1 MYHRNKLR
9 ILVPEETYPEVR
21 GIPPVLMVYF
31 GDLNWRAVGSVGM
44 GCVYSPDNDTGPD
57 DANHDH
63 HGIFIGYD
71 PVRPG
76 PGTEREGLNILD
88 IGPTVLDYFGVEV
101 PADWQGKVIEI
112 GIEGAD
118 FTRFTILSD
127 GKGTDLFDC
136 LYANVTVEGEISGT
150 NSEGNPTILVE
161 NYKIHQRFL
170 LNDEW
175 DADLI

>member
-1 MYHRNKLR
+1 MVTGTNFKKITGL
-9 ILVPEETYPEVR
+9 ILPIDVNR
-21 GIPPVLMVYF
+21 
-31 GDLNWRAVGSVGM
+31 
-44 GCVYSPDNDTGPD
+44 
-57 DANHDH
+57 
-63 HGIFIGYD
+63 
-71 PVRPG
+71 
-76 PGTEREGLNILD
+76 
-88 IGPTVLDYFGVEV
+88 
-101 PADWQGKVIEI
+101 QGKVIEI